1 MMDCAETRLCSVA
14 GTVMRIKKEHGFY
27 IFENCL
33 EFLLDKEICNGA
45 VFQLTT
51 SLAPCVY
58 AHKEDLACI
67 AGEIGSARFKIS
79 SANLTLDMISM
90 GLTYVTSRADAVRSM
105 YWCVPAFTEDEKR
118 CVAELS
124 KIIIRLYLLLFHQR
138 YSKELLNIADS
149 SSDISFEIL
158 ADKYSAMV
166 DDTAAF
172 INSLNKVQLQELLFA
187 TDFAECSSVK
197 DWFDKPV

>member
-1 MMDCAETRLCSVA
+1 MTECSGTRFCSVA
-14 GTVMRIKKEHGFY
+14 GTVMRIKEEYGFY

-45 VFQLTT
+45 AFQLTT
-51 SLAPCVY
+51 SLAPCGY
-58 AHKEDLACI
+58 AHKEDLICI
-67 AGEIGSARFKIS
+67 AGEIGRARFQMS

-90 GLTYVTSRADAVRSM
+90 GSAYVIYRADAVREM
-105 YWCVPAFTEDEKR
+105 YRRVPPFTDGEKL
-118 CVAELS
+118 CIEELS

-138 YSKELLNIADS
+138 YSKELLNIEDS

-158 ADKYSAMV
+158 ADKYSTMV
-166 DDTAAF
+166 ADTAAF
-172 INSLNKVQLQELLFA
+172 IDSLNKAQLQKLLFA
-187 TDFAECSSVK
+187 TDFTECSFVK

>member
-1 MMDCAETRLCSVA
+1 M
-14 GTVMRIKKEHGFY
+14 
-27 IFENCL
+27 
-33 EFLLDKEICNGA
+33 
-45 VFQLTT
+45 
-51 SLAPCVY
+51 
-58 AHKEDLACI
+58 
-67 AGEIGSARFKIS
+67 
-79 SANLTLDMISM
+79 
-90 GLTYVTSRADAVRSM
+90 
-105 YWCVPAFTEDEKR
+105 CVPTFTEDEKK

-138 YSKELLNIADS
+138 YSKELLNIEDSS

-197 DWFDKPV
+197 DWFDKPI